1 MKTLRILI
9 PLVLVAAMVGG
20 WFYFARSENTAPPTT
35 ATVTRGTVEESVLA
49 SGTMEAKQL
58 VSVGARVSGQIETL
72 AVALGDEVQKGELIA
87 QIDSQDQQ
95 NDVLTAKANLA
106 NIKAQIAAKK
116 ASLIK
121 AERTLARQ
129 TKLITSDYV
138 SKEDLETAQADV
150 DVYKAELDALDAQ
163 KASVEVTVSTAQIAL
178 DRTKITAPISGTVV
192 AIVNDEGQT
201 VNATQSAPTIVK
213 IAELDKMVVKAE
225 ISEADVVHVKPAQ
238 QVLFTIL
245 GEPDHQ
251 FAATVRDVEPAPSEI
266 EDSDTI
272 SSDEAI
278 YYNGLL
284 EVDNPDHLLRIGMTA
299 EVSIILD
306 RAEDVLTVPSSALS
320 KRPQGYTVKLYDPA
334 SGTTKVQPV
343 EVGLNN
349 KVVAEIKSGLSEGD
363 RVVTGTSVTAAKT
376 TRDTPPRMPRGIGM

>member
-1 MKTLRILI
+1 MTALRILI
-9 PLVLVAAMVGG
+9 PLALASAAVGG
-20 WFYFARSENTAPPTT
+20 WFYFAQSENVAPPTT
-35 ATVTRGTVEESVLA
+35 AVVTLGTVEETVLA

-72 AVALGDEVQKGELIA
+72 AVALGDEVAKGDLIA
-87 QIDSQDQQ
+87 LIDSQDQQ
-95 NDVLTAKANLA
+95 NAVLTAKANLA
-106 NIKAQIAAKK
+106 NIKAQIAAKN
-116 ASLIK
+116 ASLVK
-121 AERTLARQ
+121 AELTLARQ
-129 TKLITSDYV
+129 VKLVTSDYV
-138 SKEDLETAQADV
+138 SKEDLDAAQAEVDV
-150 DVYKAELDALDAQ
+150 DKAELDALLAQ
-163 KASVEVTVSTAQIAL
+163 KESVEVTVSTAQITL

-213 IAELDKMVVKAE
+213 LAELDTMVVKAE

-238 QVLFTIL
+238 QVFFTIL

-251 FAATVRDVEPAPSEI
+251 FSATVRAVEPAPSEI
-266 EDSDTI
+266 ESSDTI
-272 SSDEAI
+272 STNVAI

-306 RAEDVLTVPSSALS
+306 KVENVLTVPSSALT
-320 KRPQGYTVKLYDPA
+320 KGADGYTVKLYDPA
-334 SGTTKVQPV
+334 SGTTTVQAV

-349 KVVAEIKSGLSEGD
+349 KISAEITSGLSTGD
-363 RVVTGTSVTAAKT
+363 KVVTGTTVTAAKKSESST
-376 TRDTPPRMPRGIGM
+376 RMPPMGL

>member
-1 MKTLRILI
+1 MKTIRILI
-9 PLVLVAAMVGG
+9 PLALVAAMVGG
-20 WFYFARSENTAPPTT
+20 WFYFTGSENAAPPTT
-35 ATVTRGTVEESVLA
+35 AVVTRGTIEESVLA
-49 SGTMEAKQL
+49 SGTMEARQL

-72 AVALGDEVQKGELIA
+72 AVALGDAVEKGDLIA

-106 NIKAQIAAKK
+106 NIKAQIAGKK
-116 ASLIK
+116 ANLVK
-121 AERTLARQ
+121 AENALERQ
-129 TKLITSDYV
+129 SKLVTSDYV
-138 SKEDLETAQADV
+138 SKVDLEAAQADV
-150 DVYKAELDALDAQ
+150 EVYKAELDALEAQ
-163 KASVEVTVSTAQIAL
+163 KASVEVMVSTAQIAL
-178 DRTKITAPISGTVV
+178 DRTRIIAPISGTVV

-213 IAELDKMVVKAE
+213 IAELDRMVVKAE

-251 FAATVRDVEPAPSEI
+251 FTATVRDVEPAPSEI

-306 RAEDVLTVPSSALS
+306 RAENVLTVPSSALA
-320 KRPQGYTVKLYDPA
+320 KGRQGYTVKLYDPD
-334 SGTTKVQPV
+334 SGTTEVQKV

-349 KVVAEIKSGLSEGD
+349 KVNAEIKSGLSEGD
-363 RVVTGTSVTAAKT
+363 IVVTGTAVTATEK
-376 TRDTPPRMPRGIGM
+376 TRDTSPRMPRGMGL